1 MYISRRYLLGG
12 IDTGPRV
19 SEWHVLCICRSSGL
33 LLKTREYPHLI
44 VLIRD
49 MRAPTHIGTGGRWNI
64 QDVYTAYVVDVT
76 NKYYSFRAMSSY

>member
-1 MYISRRYLLGG
+1 MARPLYLSQLWT
-12 IDTGPRV
+12 IVED
-19 SEWHVLCICRSSGL
+19 W
-33 LLKTREYPHLI
+33 EYPHLI

-76 NKYYSFRAMSSY
+76 SKYYSFRAMSSY